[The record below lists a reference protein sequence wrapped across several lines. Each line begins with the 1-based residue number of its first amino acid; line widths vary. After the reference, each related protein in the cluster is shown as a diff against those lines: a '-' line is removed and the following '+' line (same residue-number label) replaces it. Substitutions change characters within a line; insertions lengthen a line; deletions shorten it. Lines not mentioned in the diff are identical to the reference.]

1 MHRLTSKQWL
11 PIPLNEAWDF
21 FSVPENLNKIT
32 PDEMSF
38 EIISGA
44 GERTYAG
51 QLIRY
56 KIRPMFNIP
65 LNWVTEITQ
74 CEDQKYFIDE
84 QRFGPYRFWHHQH
97 HFEAHEGGTMMRD
110 VLHYG
115 LPGGTIGDL
124 FGGPIVHPKVKGIFS
139 FREEQLEKL
148 FPGAK
153 VPK

>member
-1 MHRLTSKQWL
+1 MHRLTAKQWL

-21 FSVPENLNKIT
+21 FSVPGNLNKIT
-32 PDEMSF
+32 PDDMSF

-65 LNWVTEITQ
+65 LKWVTEITQ
-74 CEDQKYFIDE
+74 CEHQKYFIDE
-84 QRFGPYRFWHHQH
+84 QRFGPYKFWHHQH
-97 HFEAHEGGTMMRD
+97 HFEEHEGGTMMSD
-110 VLHYG
+110 ILHYG
-115 LPGGTIGDL
+115 LPGGALGDL
-124 FGGPIVHPKVKGIFS
+124 LGGPIVHPKVKGIFS
-139 FREEQLEKL
+139 FREQQLSKL

-153 VPK
+153 VPN